1 GREAHV
7 RKGRVRVSIDA
18 RAALAA
24 TRCDPGVEAAGYF
37 ACVEALRRAAPSTLI
52 RLGDDGGELR
62 FSVDGLASPING
74 EMQDSQER
82 IAAVGGTL
90 DIREEA
96 VIGRI
101 PLTREMVPA

>member
-1 GREAHV
+1 M
-7 RKGRVRVSIDA
+7 
-18 RAALAA
+18 
-24 TRCDPGVEAAGYF
+24 
-37 ACVEALRRAAPSTLI
+37 
-52 RLGDDGGELR
+52 
-62 FSVDGLASPING
+62 NG
-74 EMQDSQER
+74 EMQGSQDR